1 MNNVL
6 LADISYQLSVVFK
19 SGLPISDGI
28 KILGEDTEQKDV
40 SNALHQI
47 SACLD
52 EGLQIAEAFEKSGKF
67 PKYMI
72 EMIRVG
78 ENAGKLPK
86 VFEEL
91 HSYYT
96 GRADFQK
103 KLRSAISYPLVLL
116 IMMLAVLGLLVFQV
130 LPVFHSLLISLG
142 GEVPAA
148 SGAIFKMASFLRGG
162 LLGIIIALVLFL
174 ALMLMIFKFRLFPK
188 LRSHLLVNMPITGRI
203 YKKNVLVKL
212 SRALTT
218 LIASGYSFE
227 MAAEKALPLLD
238 DDVIQDRIDRAV
250 SEIGEGKDV
259 YDSLREIDIF
269 PNLFFKMFRLGAKTG
284 TLEDMAAKF
293 TDTYQGE
300 LDAIMESTASKIEPV
315 LVTVMSIV
323 VGLVLLMTLL
333 PLIGIISAIG

>member
-6 LADISYQLSVVFK
+6 LADISYQLSVVFR

-28 KILGEDTEQKDV
+28 KILSEDTSQKDV
-40 SNALHQI
+40 ARVLEQI
-47 SACLD
+47 SGYLD
-52 EGLQIAEAFEKSGKF
+52 EGVQITEAFEKSGKF

-91 HSYYT
+91 HNYYI
-96 GRADFQK
+96 GRAEFQK
-103 KLRSAISYPLVLL
+103 KLKSAVSYPIVLL
-116 IMMLAVLGLLVFQV
+116 AMMLIVLGLLVFQV

-148 SGAIFKMASFLRGG
+148 SEAIFRMAAALRGG
-162 LLGIIIALVLFL
+162 ILGIVIILALFL
-174 ALMLMIFKFRLFPK
+174 AFMVMVFKFRLFPGF
-188 LRSHLLVNMPITGRI
+188 RSYFLVSFPIVGKI

-238 DDVIQDRIDRAV
+238 DDVIQDRIERAV

-269 PNLFFKMFRLGAKTG
+269 PNLFFKMFKLGAKTG
-284 TLEDMAAKF
+284 TLEDMSEKF
-293 TDTYQGE
+293 TETYQRE
-300 LDAIMESTASKIEPV
+300 LDTMMESTASKVEPT
-315 LVTVMSIV
+315 LVTVMSVV